1 MATLVDANGDTTLAA
16 IAVGIAYRYGGTGQI
31 GTVDESGNVTLS
43 GAGADSLS
51 SITVTERLVRDVAD
65 TRFTAGTIDI
75 IGEGF
80 SYVLDAANGD
90 PQSFQLTVEQDGT
103 TTSFTVPWSDTFNL
117 DAFQPAV
124 ADLGFAG

>member
-1 MATLVDANGDTTLAA
+1 MTT
-16 IAVGIAYRYGGTGQI
+16 GTGQI
-31 GTVDESGNVTLS
+31 GTVDESGEVTLS

-51 SITVTERLVRDVAD
+51 SITVTEQLVRDVAD

-75 IGEGF
+75 IGAGF

-90 PQSFQLTVEQDGT
+90 PESFQLTVEQGGT

-117 DAFQPAV
+117 DAFQPGV
-124 ADLGFAG
+124 TDLGLAD

>member
-16 IAVGIAYRYGGTGQI
+16 IAVGIAYRDDGTGQI
-31 GTVDESGNVTLS
+31 GTVDESGDVMLS

-51 SITVTERLVRDVAD
+51 SITVTEQLVRDVAD

-80 SYVLDAANGD
+80 SYVLMQPMEIHRAFSLPSNKTARQRHSRCRGRI
-90 PQSFQLTVEQDGT
+90 S
-103 TTSFTVPWSDTFNL
+103 SNL

-124 ADLGFAG
+124 ADLGLAG